1 MTNRTPAASSSP
13 GPSPGADAAD
23 DRPSLVERAVWRG
36 FTERY
41 AAAEED
47 VARIID
53 ATYRVMERTGT
64 IDPKVRDILLE
75 AGFSS
80 PTFYRHFTSKDELLL
95 VILDDGRRQLTDYL
109 THRMAK
115 APDARGR
122 VRAWIE
128 GVLAQATNAAA
139 AARTRPFV
147 VNAARIAEQFP
158 EEHAASVRGP
168 LALLATAIADG
179 AHDGSLT
186 PADAPRDAQAVNDL
200 VFTTMERHVLARS
213 RPTAPEIRALVAF
226 CERALGAPEK

>member
-1 MTNRTPAASSSP
+1 MTNRTPATSP
-13 GPSPGADAAD
+13 APGAD
-23 DRPSLVERAVWRG
+23 PSSLVERAVRRG

-64 IDPKVRDILLE
+64 IDPKVRDILVE

-80 PTFYRHFTSKDELLL
+80 PTFYRHFASKDELLL
-95 VILDDGRRQLTDYL
+95 VILDDGRRQLADYL

-115 APDARGR
+115 APDAWGR

-128 GVLAQATNAAA
+128 GVMAQATNEAA

-147 VNAARIAEQFP
+147 ANAGRIAEQFP
-158 EEHAASVRGP
+158 EEHAASVHGP
-168 LALLATAIADG
+168 LDLLAAAIAEG
-179 AHDGSLT
+179 ARDGSLT

-200 VFTTMERHVLARS
+200 VFATMERHVLART
-213 RPTAPEIRALVAF
+213 RPSPTELRALVAF
-226 CERALGAPEK
+226 CERALG